1 MFPPIPKKAEEEQ
14 DFELP
19 GDIAGPSAPSPAVD
33 DVVAMR
39 REYVKQQASQRP
51 APQGLLAA
59 PQAPAAP
66 QVPTPPRFPDLEVY
80 PLKLEEFNIAD
91 IRISVS

>member
-1 MFPPIPKKAEEEQ
+1 MFPLIPKEAEEEK

-19 GDIAGPSAPSPAVD
+19 GDIAAPPAPSPSVD
-33 DVVAMR
+33 DVVGMR
-39 REYVKQQASQRP
+39 QEYVRQRASQRP

-59 PQAPAAP
+59 PQAPAGP

-80 PLKLEEFNIAD
+80 PLKLGEFHIAD
-91 IRISVS
+91 IRVSVS